1 MLLQWCSDWMF
12 VASISLPTVIVA
24 MPHAEVAKPVVAGR
38 ANCLVVDDEPS
49 VRRSLTR
56 MLQAQ
61 GFTCLEAGSGREGLQ
76 VLERTGEIP
85 LIISDM
91 RMPELDGMGFLEA
104 VRQKFPDSSVI
115 MLSGI
120 SETTTAVD
128 CLHLGAADFLL
139 KPISLGELQA
149 RVSRALEK
157 RALVLQN
164 RFYQQH
170 LEQQVQEQAQRIQEL
185 FLQGVQMLARALE
198 AKDAYTRGHS
208 IRVSQYAVAT
218 AAELGF
224 AGPSLDGIRLGGEL
238 HDIGKIGTREAVLHK
253 PSSLT
258 PDEFRQI
265 TEHPALGERML
276 SPLAHESPDVLR
288 IVRSHHERLDG
299 RGFPDGLRGE
309 RIPIEARIVA
319 VADSFDAMTT
329 RRPYREARPLD
340 DAMLELR
347 RVAGTQLDPE
357 VVEAFI
363 TSFPC
368 ACALSESGEP
378 VAHSNFAQHGAHAN
392 GQRFN
397 LPQASERFRINTGF
411 VQQEEL
417 GLG

>member
-1 MLLQWCSDWMF
+1 
-12 VASISLPTVIVA
+12 
-24 MPHAEVAKPVVAGR
+24 MPHAEEAKPVVAGS

-61 GFTCLEAGSGREGLQ
+61 GFSCLEACSGREGLQ

-170 LEQQVQEQAQRIQEL
+170 LEQQVQEQAHRIQEL

-208 IRVSQYAVAT
+208 VRVSQYAVAT

-224 AGPSLDGIRLGGEL
+224 AGAGLDGIRLGGEL

-276 SPLAHESPDVLR
+276 SPLARESPDVLR

-309 RIPIEARIVA
+309 RIPFEARIVA

-329 RRPYREARPLD
+329 KRPYREARPPD

-347 RVAGTQLDPE
+347 RVAGTQLDPQA
-357 VVEAFI
+357 VEAFI
-363 TSFPC
+363 TAFPM
-368 ACALSESGEP
+368 AREWSSSGEP
-378 VAHSNFAQHGAHAN
+378 GAPSNFPQHGAHTN

-397 LPQASERFRINTGF
+397 FTQADERFRINTGF
-411 VQQEEL
+411 VEQEEL

>member
-1 MLLQWCSDWMF
+1 
-12 VASISLPTVIVA
+12 
-24 MPHAEVAKPVVAGR
+24 MPLAQEARSVVAGS
-38 ANCLVVDDEPS
+38 ANCLIVDDEPS
-49 VRRSLTR
+49 VRRSLAR

-61 GFTCLEAGSGREGLQ
+61 GFNCFEAGTGREGLQ
-76 VLERTGEIP
+76 VLESIGETP

-104 VRQKFPDSSVI
+104 VRRRFPDSSVI

-139 KPISLGELQA
+139 KPVSLNKPQA
-149 RVSRALEK
+149 RVVRALEK

-170 LEQQVQEQAQRIQEL
+170 LERQVQVQAQRIQEL
-185 FLQGVQMLARALE
+185 FLQGIQMLARALE

-218 AAELGF
+218 AARLGF
-224 AGPSLDGIRLGGEL
+224 QGAGLDGIRLGGEL

-258 PDEFRQI
+258 PEEFRQI

-276 SPLAHESPDVLR
+276 QPLAQESPDVLR

-299 RGFPDGLRGE
+299 RGFPDGLVGE
-309 RIPIEARIVA
+309 MIPIEARIVA

-329 RRPYREARPLD
+329 ERPYRDARQP
-340 DAMLELR
+340 DAAVDELR

-357 VVEAFI
+357 AVEAFVDA
-363 TSFPC
+363 FPDP
-368 ACALSESGEP
+368 ADLPLS
-378 VAHSNFAQHGAHAN
+378 A
-392 GQRFN
+392 
-397 LPQASERFRINTGF
+397 
-411 VQQEEL
+411 
-417 GLG
+417 

>member
-1 MLLQWCSDWMF
+1 
-12 VASISLPTVIVA
+12 
-24 MPHAEVAKPVVAGR
+24 MPEIQDAQPIQAGS
-38 ANCLVVDDEPS
+38 ANCLIVDDEPS

-61 GFTCLEAGSGREGLQ
+61 GFHCLEACSGREGLQ
-76 VLERTGEIP
+76 VLDQIGETP

-104 VRQKFPDSSVI
+104 VRHGFPDSSVI
-115 MLSGI
+115 VLSGI

-139 KPISLGELQA
+139 KPISLGELHA
-149 RVSRALEK
+149 RVVRALEK
-157 RALVLQN
+157 RALILQN
-164 RFYQQH
+164 RFYQAN
-170 LEQQVQEQAQRIQEL
+170 LERQVHEQAQRIQEL

-208 IRVSQYAVAT
+208 IRVSQYSVGT
-218 AAELGF
+218 AARLGF
-224 AGPSLDGIRLGGEL
+224 DGPSLDGIRLGAEL

-253 PSSLT
+253 PGTLT
-258 PDEFRQI
+258 EDEFLQI
-265 TEHPALGERML
+265 HEHPVLGERML
-276 SPLAHESPDVLR
+276 SALAREQPDVLR

-329 RRPYREARPLD
+329 RRPYREARPPG

-363 TSFPC
+363 TAFP
-368 ACALSESGEP
+368 AAREWGAAGESGS
-378 VAHSNFAQHGAHAN
+378 HSNLAQHGAHAN
-392 GQRFN
+392 GQRLNFT
-397 LPQASERFRINTGF
+397 QAGERFRINTGF
-411 VQQEEL
+411 VQQ
-417 GLG
+417 